1 MRVRV
6 TEIERSS
13 SSTHA
18 RFLEKA
24 AQDQL
29 EVVAEG
35 TLVLYRMPGA
45 DGRPR
50 WEVSDRSLPEIVE
63 SCHRLAVLYGDGA
76 KQRLWA
82 TSHVVYCRTDGS
94 GFRVR
99 TQNATYHVDV
109 LDEGGSVRRV
119 RRQTGAFPV
128 YVGED
133 NSSGKQ
139 RV

>member
-6 TEIERSS
+6 TKIERSA
-13 SSTHA
+13 STTHS
-18 RFLEKA
+18 RLLE
-24 AQDQL
+24 QSDQL

-35 TLVLYRMPGA
+35 TLVAYRQPGL
-45 DGRPR
+45 DGKPR
-50 WEVSDRSLPEIVE
+50 WDTSDKSLPEIVD
-63 SCHRLAVLYGDGA
+63 SCHRLAVLHGEGA
-76 KQRLWA
+76 KQQLWA
-82 TSHVVYCRTDGS
+82 TSHVVYCKLDGS

-128 YVGED
+128 YVGEEA
-133 NSSGKQ
+133 SSG
-139 RV
+139 RVR

>member
-6 TEIERSS
+6 TEKERSS

-18 RFLEKA
+18 RFLEHTE
-24 AQDQL
+24 QL

-35 TLVLYRMPGA
+35 TLVVYRMPGA

-50 WEVSDRSLPEIVE
+50 WDVSDRSLPEIVDG
-63 SCHRLAVLYGDGA
+63 CHRLAVLYGEGA

-82 TSHVVYCRTDGS
+82 TSHVVYCKADGE
-94 GFRVR
+94 GFKVR

-109 LDEGGSVRRV
+109 LDEGGSVRRI
-119 RRQTGAFPV
+119 RRQTGAFPI

-133 NSSGKQ
+133 NSSGKHAK
-139 RV
+139 R